1 MSQPDGGIRS
11 SAWFIIILVL
21 VLSSTASAEIDSNN
35 MSIEATADQLVQ
47 RMMESN
53 ESRAQGLQ
61 HYTEERR
68 YEVEYRGFPH
78 TSAASMNV
86 EATYDAPSS
95 KRFRVLSQ
103 TGSKRLIDHVL
114 KKLLV
119 TEKEAAKNPNQ
130 TALSPENYTFHLEGT
145 EAIADQ
151 KFYIFRVKPRVSRKF
166 LYRGKIW
173 VDARD
178 YAVAGI
184 EAELAQNPSFW
195 IRRTEIHHVYSKSGD
210 FWLPKRNRSETKMRT
225 GGTAMLTIDYGIRR
239 PVKRAGKRRNRMCLD
254 VESLPNIGWVVG
266 AACSLSSTPRM
277 PSR

>member
-1 MSQPDGGIRS
+1 MSHHDGGIRS
-11 SAWFIIILVL
+11 SAWAIFILVL
-21 VLSSTASAEIDSNN
+21 ITSSTALGEIDSEN
-35 MSIEATADQLVQ
+35 MSIAATADQIIQ

-53 ESRAQGLQ
+53 EKRAQSLQ
-61 HYTEERR
+61 HYTEERH
-68 YEVEYRGFPH
+68 YQVEYSGFPR

-95 KRFRVLSQ
+95 KSFRVLSQ

-130 TALSPENYTFHLEGT
+130 TALTPENYTFHLEGT
-145 EAIADQ
+145 EATADQ

-178 YAVAGI
+178 YAVARI

-195 IRRTEIHHVYSKSGD
+195 IKRTEIHHVYSKSAD

-225 GGTAMLTIDYGIRR
+225 GGTAILTIDYGEYHIRVANSR
-239 PVKRAGKRRNRMCLD
+239 Q
-254 VESLPNIGWVVG
+254 LP
-266 AACSLSSTPRM
+266 LE
-277 PSR
+277 